1 MVLRGRRL
9 TVALVSLLAAVLVG
23 GTVSAMAIGTSYRDG
38 ASTPSTPSAGASS
51 TTRSTGPTGPSSDA
65 TVEMAPAAQQ
75 HPRSAEVRALLQS
88 YFDAINARDYAA
100 WAVTVTTEQS
110 EARPRAEWQQSYS
123 TTTDSSI
130 KALDIDDDPL
140 RVRLWFTSEQN
151 PQFAPDDM
159 PVDCINW
166 DVTYLLVDQNG
177 GLVIAGLDGST
188 TSKATCA

>member
-9 TVALVSLLAAVLVG
+9 TVALVALLAVLLLG
-23 GTVSAMAIGTSYRDG
+23 GTVSAMAIGSSSRDDAG
-38 ASTPSTPSAGASS
+38 TGTTTPASS
-51 TTRSTGPTGPSSDA
+51 ATGPAGPTGPSSDT
-65 TVEMAPAAQQ
+65 TVLMAPAAQQ
-75 HPRSAEVRALLQS
+75 HARAGEVRALLQS
-88 YFDAINARDYAA
+88 YFDAINGHDYAA
-100 WAVTVTTEQS
+100 WATTVSTEQS
-110 EARPRAEWQQSYS
+110 DARPRAEWERSYS

-130 KALDIDDDPL
+130 KALDIDDDPF
-140 RVRLWFTSEQN
+140 RVRLWFTSEQD

-177 GLVIAGLDGST
+177 RLVIAGLDGST